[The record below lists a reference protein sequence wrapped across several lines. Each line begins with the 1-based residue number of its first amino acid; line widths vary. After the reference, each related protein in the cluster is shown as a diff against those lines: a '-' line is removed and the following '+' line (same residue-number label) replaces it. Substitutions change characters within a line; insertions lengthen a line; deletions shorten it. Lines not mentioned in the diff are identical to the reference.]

1 MTLTS
6 AIGIALAGVGMQAV
20 ADATRPYQLTD
31 VAADAANVDGTYIIT
46 FAEAGLYNYEGGVAG
61 LARTAPNKAAGERK
75 LDRTSMAAHSYEAY
89 LEAQRV
95 VHRTAIEN
103 AIKRPLDVT
112 HSYGITFNGVAA
124 SLSPEEAA
132 EVARLPGIESVRPAG
147 VYHLDTYRGPAFIG
161 ADKIWDGS
169 GTPSGVGTKGQG
181 VKVGVIDGGANSAHP
196 SFANDPACGFS
207 AGVPKLIAR
216 DCSTS
221 AGGICNGPDPQANPT
236 YGHGVHTASTVAG
249 NTIDNTVSPPPSLP
263 DGTTMSGVAPCAQ
276 VFQYK
281 VCPTNSCGGAAI
293 AAGIQNAIADGVDA
307 INFSISG
314 GTSPWSSSES
324 DRMFLDAVDAGVFV
338 AASAGNTSTTITNP
352 VGQVNH
358 RGPWVMTVA
367 ASTHDE
373 KIGPTLWAAGPGTPP
388 PATQKIALNPGSTT
402 DSGATTD
409 LTGMPIAD
417 YPANLIGCTAN
428 GGFPANHFQGKI
440 AVVRR
445 GTCPF
450 TEKITNAYAAGASMV
465 LIANNQVG
473 SINMDTT
480 GAPAVP
486 AFSLDQVSGDA
497 LIAFIDANPPGTVD
511 PDVIFKDGFDG
522 AAAPTGATANYRR
535 VAAASRQGDVLADF
549 SFRGPTPAPLADLTK
564 PDITA
569 PGVDIYA
576 ATDPA
581 SGQYEFLSGTS
592 MSGPHVAGS
601 GALMKAVHPDWT
613 PMEIRSALMM
623 TAKSDGF
630 QENGTTPWNIDDVG
644 SGRVR
649 VDQAARAGLTMN
661 ETKANFL
668 AADPSGGSI
677 DVKQLNIPSLRN
689 MACNGTCTWTRK
701 VKNRLA
707 TSGNWTVTTVTDP
720 AFSVTVSPSTFNLA
734 PGAEQTLTFTASP
747 SANITA
753 PKFGYVTL
761 KENGGLSPDQRIT
774 VAVKGTAGGL
784 PIIAVAPTSLSST
797 QATNTTQTKTLTV
810 SNTGGGSLSWSV
822 SATGTGSI
830 WNQPQNGTSGI
841 VSSYSSADNGGGFTA
856 ADFQVSATSNIK
868 KIKVFGFDNTSSLAN
883 QPKITWRIYGDAS
896 GSPAGNPDTNTGTPV
911 WTFDSAPNGAGVSLA
926 DTGVIT
932 LDLVA
937 AGQNLNLPA
946 GTYWL
951 TVYPTYANAIGPAGS
966 ARWNW
971 FQAAQQAGPAKLVGT
986 MFGVP
991 NWSPLG
997 VAPITTAY
1005 TDVAFTIDG
1014 DITCGASWLSLSPTS
1029 GNVSGGGN
1037 ATVTATFNSNGLAN
1051 GTYNASACIAS
1062 NDASNPVVTVPV
1074 TLTVQSGGSN
1084 PVAAVTPASISLT
1097 AAQNASANAPLNI
1110 ANIGGG
1116 SLTYTITEAA
1126 AAARP
1131 SSYLTS
1137 AQAFAKTG
1145 SIASGTLA
1153 RNPQAGDG
1161 AAGRSFVLDAT
1172 QISQMADNT
1181 PGNEGVSCGSQTA
1194 GTTADNSWWRRFYF
1208 SEHAQVGASASIT
1221 GVTVSS
1227 GSNVVAGGLPVT
1239 INLYTIPHSV
1249 AVNTIPTSQLTLIGT
1264 KTATITDGLASIT
1277 VPVTGTVTDTVG
1289 KDLVVEFHTD
1299 GNTSGGQWFP
1309 GANATTETHP
1319 TFISST
1325 ACGISAPTTTSGIG
1339 FPNFHLT
1346 MVVNVDDG
1354 GTPPPVCQN
1363 PSDIPWLSASPT
1375 SGSVAGGN
1383 NTNVTVTGNANGLAV
1398 GTYTANICVATND
1411 PAHAMVAVPV
1421 TMTVQSGGGNQDLVC
1436 AAPNHAL
1443 AETFDGSSINWITGV
1458 IDDVGNQIHWNPY
1471 NAASSGPATLAFY
1484 WPTAGG
1490 GGGASVGGVYSVL
1503 QVGNTVGPA
1512 NTFIADTGANTGA
1525 VSNWRAGADG
1535 YLGFKLGCTGG
1546 TCYGFAHLRTTA
1558 ANGFPATLVNY
1569 CYNKVAGSPIT
1580 IQ

>member
-6 AIGIALAGVGMQAV
+6 AIGIALAGAGMQAV
-20 ADATRPYQLTD
+20 ADAARPYQLTD
-31 VAADAANVDGTYIIT
+31 VASDAANVDGTYIIT
-46 FAEAGLYNYEGGVAG
+46 FAEAGLFNYEGGVSG
-61 LARTAPNKAAGERK
+61 FARTAPNKASGERK
-75 LDRTSMAAHSYEAY
+75 LDRTSQAARSYEAY
-89 LEAQRV
+89 LEAQRA

-132 EVARLPGIESVRPAG
+132 EIAKLPGIESVRPAG

-181 VKVGVIDGGANSAHP
+181 VKVGVIDGGANSTHP
-196 SFANDPACGFS
+196 SFANDPTCGLS
-207 AGVPKLIAR
+207 ASVPKLTAR

-221 AGGICNGPDPQANPT
+221 AGGICNGPDPEANPT

-249 NTIDNTVSPPPSLP
+249 NTIDNTANPPPSLP

-324 DRMFLDAVDAGVFV
+324 DRMFLDAVDAGIFV

-450 TEKITNAYAAGASMV
+450 TEKITNAANAGASMV

-549 SFRGPTPAPLADLTK
+549 SFRGPTPAPLADLSK

-677 DVKQLNIPSLRN
+677 TVKELNVPSLRN

-774 VAVKGTAGGL
+774 VAIKGTAGGL

-830 WNQPQNGTSGI
+830 WNQPQNGSSGI
-841 VSSYSSADNGGGFTA
+841 VSSYSSTDNGGGFTA

-868 KIKVFGFDNTSSLAN
+868 KIKVFGFDNTSTLAN

-937 AGQNLNLPA
+937 AGQTLNLPA

-971 FQAAQQAGPAKLVGT
+971 FQADQQGGPAKLVGT
-986 MFGVP
+986 MFGVN
-991 NWSPLG
+991 NWTAIGSLG
-997 VAPITTAY
+997 TAY

-1014 DITCGASWLSLSPTS
+1014 DITCGAPWLSLSPTS

-1037 ATVTATFNSNGLAN
+1037 ATVTATFNSNGLAA

-1074 TLTVQSGGSN
+1074 TLTVD
-1084 PVAAVTPASISLT
+1084 A
-1097 AAQNASANAPLNI
+1097 
-1110 ANIGGG
+1110 GGG
-1116 SLTYTITEAA
+1116 SCNPVQLFKDPSLEQTSTFWTATDSVFGDPWCDSTCDSNGTIG
-1126 AAARP
+1126 P
-1131 SSYLTS
+1131 HSGNM
-1137 AQAFAKTG
+1137 FAWIG
-1145 SIASGTLA
+1145 GTA
-1153 RNPQAGDG
+1153 
-1161 AAGRSFVLDAT
+1161 
-1172 QISQMADNT
+1172 
-1181 PGNEGVSCGSQTA
+1181 TA
-1194 GTTADNSWWRRFYF
+1194 GTGTLGQSVVFPSGQARWLNFWMIDQLGSLATLKLTIDGTQVTTFAAGTPSQTYVQKSF
-1208 SEHAQVGASASIT
+1208 QIPAQYLDGQSHNVQFNYAKSAGT
-1221 GVTVSS
+1221 TVS
-1227 GSNVVAGGLPVT
+1227 GVMLDDVT
-1239 INLYTIPHSV
+1239 LDCS
-1249 AVNTIPTSQLTLIGT
+1249 
-1264 KTATITDGLASIT
+1264 
-1277 VPVTGTVTDTVG
+1277 
-1289 KDLVVEFHTD
+1289 
-1299 GNTSGGQWFP
+1299 
-1309 GANATTETHP
+1309 
-1319 TFISST
+1319 
-1325 ACGISAPTTTSGIG
+1325 
-1339 FPNFHLT
+1339 
-1346 MVVNVDDG
+1346 
-1354 GTPPPVCQN
+1354 
-1363 PSDIPWLSASPT
+1363 
-1375 SGSVAGGN
+1375 
-1383 NTNVTVTGNANGLAV
+1383 
-1398 GTYTANICVATND
+1398 
-1411 PAHAMVAVPV
+1411 
-1421 TMTVQSGGGNQDLVC
+1421 
-1436 AAPNHAL
+1436 AAPS
-1443 AETFDGSSINWITGV
+1443 G
-1458 IDDVGNQIHWNPY
+1458 
-1471 NAASSGPATLAFY
+1471 AAPATEPVSA
-1484 WPTAGG
+1484 TARG
-1490 GGGASVGGVYSVL
+1490 
-1503 QVGNTVGPA
+1503 
-1512 NTFIADTGANTGA
+1512 
-1525 VSNWRAGADG
+1525 RM
-1535 YLGFKLGCTGG
+1535 
-1546 TCYGFAHLRTTA
+1546 H
-1558 ANGFPATLVNY
+1558 
-1569 CYNKVAGSPIT
+1569 
-1580 IQ
+1580 